1 MPSHY
6 FIRILLFIGLS
17 ATGFISNGQKHSV
30 YIVQAGW
37 HTGIVLETA
46 DIPFDI
52 FKEAQPYT
60 RDKYLDVSWG
70 EEKYYQI
77 PEPGI
82 FLSASTILWPT
93 RAAISMTA
101 YSREIKNYYRK
112 PIILEITI
120 TKEAYFALCNFLSDA
135 FQRDKTG
142 KIIPSTFYRDSSGFF
157 LAKRKYSMFRTC
169 NTWVALALKKSGLEI
184 SPFLLVTTRQLFR
197 RLNKLDNTRYLELV
211 HKDHCSEMQLFSSI
225 RKVPP

>member
-1 MPSHY
+1 MPSYYLIY
-6 FIRILLFIGLS
+6 FLLSLCLS
-17 ATGFISNGQKHSV
+17 VPGFASNDHKYQV

-46 DIPFDI
+46 DIPFNI

-82 FLSASTILWPT
+82 FVSASTILWPT
-93 RAAISMTA
+93 RAVVSMTA
-101 YSREIKNYYRK
+101 YSRKIKNYYRK
-112 PIILEITI
+112 PIIIEITV

-169 NTWVALALKKSGLEI
+169 NTWVALALKRSGLDI
-184 SPFLLVTTRQLFR
+184 SPFMLVTSRQLFR
-197 RLNKLDNTRYLELV
+197 RLNKLGNTHYLMK
-211 HKDHCSEMQLFSSI
+211 HNK
-225 RKVPP
+225 